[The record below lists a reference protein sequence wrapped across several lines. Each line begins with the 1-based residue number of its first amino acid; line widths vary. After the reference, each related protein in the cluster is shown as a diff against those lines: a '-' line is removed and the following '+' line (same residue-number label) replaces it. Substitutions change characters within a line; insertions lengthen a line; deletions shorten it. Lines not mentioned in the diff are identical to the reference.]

1 MRKLKMAM
9 IRRNLVAAVLF
20 LGCLLPL
27 AAQEKPLNREVTLY
41 NPYKP
46 SLTEAKKKSY
56 LPEMNDTA
64 RFRPEFSYN
73 VTATPFMPEHT
84 ISPIKAA
91 ALQPDP
97 LSKLYRSY
105 VKVGLGN
112 YFSPLGELSITNER
126 SKNGAAGF
134 YARHYS
140 TNGKIKLDHGQKV
153 FAGSMDNEM
162 SLFGKRF
169 FRGGVVGGA
178 VNYDQFTRHAYGY
191 DPDPD
196 LLPLYNPSRK
206 ETRLSYS
213 DVGAVLSLASTTLD
227 SSVFLYDFRLGYDYF
242 FQTRDLYQHNIALNG
257 VMSRTFRGFY
267 AGAGLDL
274 NYFNTPD
281 SLLVYP
287 KYVVAASPFIKKAT
301 SQWNFK
307 LGLKAVLERNLE
319 ETAKAH
325 LYPDLAF
332 GFSIVPS
339 YLYFFTTLDGR
350 LEVNDPMS
358 VARLNPYLI
367 PDGTLFKVPNTN
379 HQIVATAG
387 LKGNSGIEGNYELSV
402 KYSLV
407 NDMLFFANRLVA
419 NNLPG
424 ADTIYGNGN
433 YFKFLTDDADV
444 LQLHGALSGK
454 FTDKLSFNSGLNWYR
469 YTLTRLHRPFYRPG
483 WDASVGLSYNLR
495 DKILAGVQLTALG
508 PRSIGISHEINNVTV
523 LEYEF
528 TPEPW
533 HLNVNLSA
541 EYRYSKILSFWA
553 KFNSLATDRYYE
565 WAFYPTHRFMF
576 MAGFTYSL

>member
-1 MRKLKMAM
+1 
-9 IRRNLVAAVLF
+9 
-20 LGCLLPL
+20 
-27 AAQEKPLNREVTLY
+27 
-41 NPYKP
+41 
-46 SLTEAKKKSY
+46 
-56 LPEMNDTA
+56 
-64 RFRPEFSYN
+64 
-73 VTATPFMPEHT
+73 
-84 ISPIKAA
+84 
-91 ALQPDP
+91 
-97 LSKLYRSY
+97 
-105 VKVGLGN
+105 
-112 YFSPLGELSITNER
+112 
-126 SKNGAAGF
+126 
-134 YARHYS
+134 
-140 TNGKIKLDHGQKV
+140 
-153 FAGSMDNEM
+153 
-162 SLFGKRF
+162 
-169 FRGGVVGGA
+169 
-178 VNYDQFTRHAYGY
+178 
-191 DPDPD
+191 
-196 LLPLYNPSRK
+196 
-206 ETRLSYS
+206 
-213 DVGAVLSLASTTLD
+213 
-227 SSVFLYDFRLGYDYF
+227 
-242 FQTRDLYQHNIALNG
+242 
-257 VMSRTFRGFY
+257 
-267 AGAGLDL
+267 
-274 NYFNTPD
+274 
-281 SLLVYP
+281 
-287 KYVVAASPFIKKAT
+287 
-301 SQWNFK
+301 
-307 LGLKAVLERNLE
+307 
-319 ETAKAH
+319 
-325 LYPDLAF
+325 
-332 GFSIVPS
+332 
-339 YLYFFTTLDGR
+339 
-350 LEVNDPMS
+350 
-358 VARLNPYLI
+358 
-367 PDGTLFKVPNTN
+367 
-379 HQIVATAG
+379 VATAG